1 MSETPKTKDF
11 WDKLDIIL
19 KPLGGLFAA
28 ITIAALGF
36 ITSDYLD
43 KRQAE
48 ETRVR
53 LYTELMS
60 KREEAESALRKDMFA
75 TIIQSFL
82 KPDSSGLDE
91 KVLNLEL
98 LAYNFHESLNL
109 KPLFTY
115 LNKKIQSGDAAR
127 KGEYRSR
134 LERVAREVSRR
145 QLMVLEGAG
154 RSTDRSIDLEQF
166 AATPGGLLLAP
177 VSLVVGGIERQFR
190 IYVQK
195 VDTTTRELKLR
206 LEIDTPGD
214 KDKEHKNTSAEF
226 WIGFNDFPMIDNT
239 RLPNDQRV
247 AIVVNQFDEYSVDIT
262 LVYFPG
268 QFASLKEKPYFQEVL
283 NQLVD
288 VKAKTGS

>member
-1 MSETPKTKDF
+1 MSDAPKTKDF

-28 ITIAALGF
+28 VTIAALGF

-82 KPDSSGLDE
+82 RPDRASLDE
-91 KVLNLEL
+91 QVLNLEL

-115 LNKKIQSGDAAR
+115 LNKKIQNGDGAR
-127 KGEYRSR
+127 NGEYRSR

-166 AATPGGLLLAP
+166 AATPGGLQLTP

-195 VDTTTRELKLR
+195 VDTATRELKLR

-226 WIGFNDFPMIDNT
+226 WVGFNDFPMIDNT

-288 VKAKTGS
+288 VKPRNGS

>member
-1 MSETPKTKDF
+1 MIETPKTKDF

-28 ITIAALGF
+28 IAIAALGF
-36 ITSDYLD
+36 FTSDYLD

-60 KREEAESALRKDMFA
+60 KREEAESSLRKDMFA

-82 KPDSSGLDE
+82 KPDSAGLDE
-91 KVLNLEL
+91 QVLNLEL

-115 LNKKIQSGDAAR
+115 LNKKIQGGDQAR
-127 KGEYRSR
+127 KVEYRTR

-145 QLMVLEGAG
+145 QLLVLEGAG
-154 RSTDRSIDLEQF
+154 RSTDRTIDLAQI
-166 AATPGGLLLAP
+166 ATSPGGMLLTP
-177 VSLVVGGIERQFR
+177 ISLTINGIERHFR

-195 VDTTTRELKLR
+195 VDSATRELQLR
-206 LEIDTPGD
+206 LEINTPGE
-214 KDKEHKNTSAEF
+214 KDTEHKNTSAEF
-226 WIGFNDFPMIDNT
+226 RIGFNDFPMIDNT
-239 RLPNDQRV
+239 RLPRDQRV
-247 AIVVNQFDEYSVDIT
+247 AIVLNQFDEYSADIT

-283 NQLVD
+283 NQLMD
-288 VKAKTGS
+288 VKRLK